1 MVDAFGK
8 EPRDIWAEATAA
20 HIVDGALSASE
31 RSGGQLPNA
40 DQIALLREI
49 AKRALWHMPD
59 SSNEVR
65 GLARHLYLES
75 LRQPHTRDDDQP
87 NEPPWS

>member
-1 MVDAFGK
+1 MADALGK
-8 EPRDIWAEATAA
+8 DSRDIWAEATAA

-31 RSGGQLPNA
+31 RPGGPLPNA

-49 AKRALWHMPD
+49 AKRALWLMPD
-59 SSNEVR
+59 SSDEVR

-75 LRQPHTRDDDQP
+75 LRQPHPRDDAPPD
-87 NEPPWS
+87 EPPWA

>member
-31 RSGGQLPNA
+31 RSGGPPPNA

-59 SSNEVR
+59 SSDEVR
-65 GLARHLYLES
+65 SLARHLYVES
-75 LRQPHTRDDDQP
+75 LRQPHPPDDD
-87 NEPPWS
+87 PPGG

>member
-1 MVDAFGK
+1 MVDAFRK
-8 EPRDIWAEATAA
+8 ETRDIWAEATAA

-49 AKRALWHMPD
+49 AKRALWHMPN
-59 SSNEVR
+59 SSEEVR
-65 GLARHLYLES
+65 GLARHVYLES
-75 LRQPHTRDDDQP
+75 LRQPHTLDDDPP